1 MSKRGT
7 KRYKRYLQ
15 LETPRLDVGDLLH
28 LIWLRLRV
36 AVSRESR
43 SRVFCRTFHTHSHSH
58 PHVEWDKQ
66 EAVISGAGLSHCMT
80 FGFSHDE

>member
-36 AVSRESR
+36 AVSRESP
-43 SRVFCRTFHTHSHSH
+43 SQSGVASFAVLSTHTHTRTRTHT
-58 PHVEWDKQ
+58 W
-66 EAVISGAGLSHCMT
+66 SGTNKRL
-80 FGFSHDE
+80 

>member
-1 MSKRGT
+1 MV
-7 KRYKRYLQ
+7 
-15 LETPRLDVGDLLH
+15 DVGDLLH

-36 AVSRESR
+36 VVSRESQ
-43 SRVFCRTFHTHSHSH
+43 SQSPSQSGVASFAALSTHTHTHT
-58 PHVEWDKQ
+58 HVEWDKQ